1 MKAIKNYRSA
11 IAINKIFEQLQ
22 QVLVKH
28 GAKQITFDYGQD
40 GKIYGV
46 VFLIEVPG
54 RVLPIRLPARVENV
68 QAILE
73 KQQQAGLIRN
83 KVDPEQAYRVAWR
96 NLLDWVVAQMTLLEI
111 EMVKLE
117 EVFLPYVVFSEG
129 KTLFEVFEARQFQLP
144 QLQEK

>member
-46 VFLIEVPG
+46 MFLIEVPG
-54 RVLPIRLPARVENV
+54 RVLPIRLPARVDNV
-68 QAILE
+68 HAILE
-73 KQQQAGLIRN
+73 RQQQAGLIRS
-83 KVDPEQAYRVAWR
+83 KLDPEQAYRVAWR

-129 KTLFEVFEARQFQLP
+129 KTLFEVFESRQFQMPLP
-144 QLQEK
+144 QEK